1 VMQTNTT
8 ASTSLIIRGT
18 RPLVGSDYKVCVL
31 ASDSSNL
38 TTPTRCYSIQLPRP
52 RPMIMAPPNKEA
64 YTTAVGCPLVIP
76 MLAQDRTNFD
86 LDPAIS
92 LANGY
97 GVLIQALY
105 TLTRSRY
112 HETKTVGLPIGAR
125 LSSVDLGVA
134 GINSS
139 DPISYVSAGTLQ
151 TPQEVLLAKK
161 NPATADMEWVAR
173 KGQEGFTYTIC
184 FVALG
189 SEKAFNS
196 IEGDGDGSGQD
207 FCLHVDVQRCRY
219 CAQREDTIHS
229 VAKAWHG
236 AWLDVWS
243 GNHMHAIPD
252 AINVSAANAEESALS
267 VGVVYSVDTHDDLW
281 HVAQRFGLD
290 LSDLLF
296 WNPDLS
302 DGKAKEQ
309 HYRLALEQQL
319 CLLPATCVYAARVTH
334 QSWDTMS
341 TATHAIIE
349 TA

>member
-1 VMQTNTT
+1 MIAN
-8 ASTSLIIRGT
+8 
-18 RPLVGSDYKVCVL
+18 
-31 ASDSSNL
+31 DSMTCL
-38 TTPTRCYSIQLPRP
+38 CFVR
-52 RPMIMAPPNKEA
+52 
-64 YTTAVGCPLVIP
+64 V
-76 MLAQDRTNFD
+76 
-86 LDPAIS
+86 
-92 LANGY
+92 
-97 GVLIQALY
+97 QALY

-252 AINVSAANAEESALS
+252 AINVSAANAQESALS